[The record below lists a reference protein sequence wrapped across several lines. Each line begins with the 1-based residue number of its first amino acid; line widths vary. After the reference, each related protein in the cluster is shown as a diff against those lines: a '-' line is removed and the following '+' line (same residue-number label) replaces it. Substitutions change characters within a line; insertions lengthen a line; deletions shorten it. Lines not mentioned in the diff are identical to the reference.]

1 MVDISGECILI
12 KGGKM
17 KMTSN
22 EENAMKDLSNL
33 LNATSNLMN
42 ALLKKDKDSIY
53 YWNNSLQ
60 SWKDFLNKKIT
71 GILEEMK
78 KEEENILEEE
88 KIDE

>member
-1 MVDISGECILI
+1 
-12 KGGKM
+12 
-17 KMTSN
+17 MTSN

-33 LNATSNLMN
+33 LNAMSNLMN
-42 ALLKKDKDSIY
+42 ALLRKDKDSIY

>member
-1 MVDISGECILI
+1 
-12 KGGKM
+12 
-17 KMTSN
+17 MTSN